1 MHRDSIISVR
11 FSTACACVRARS
23 INLRKALN
31 SPSLYSS
38 LCLEHVTVYLALSPL
53 VCTFSAR
60 KPAESICLA
69 ATRTGATSSREF
81 STAAESPPSRG
92 WCGGGS
98 PYLFWRCLWGWV
110 VFPVAAVGGECLWVC
125 AEFVS

>member
-11 FSTACACVRARS
+11 FSTACAFGRAWL

-69 ATRTGATSSREF
+69 ATRTGAASSREF
-81 STAAESPPSRG
+81 STAGKSPCWRG
-92 WCGGGS
+92 LWGGDSPFFFVGSFGRRGGCCAGVGGG
-98 PYLFWRCLWGWV
+98 
-110 VFPVAAVGGECLWVC
+110 
-125 AEFVS
+125 